1 MKRNIVII
9 YGGVLLMSIMT
20 SFKLTAQVGVYTKT
34 PSENSR
40 FHVDAANDNEVTPT
54 TSQIANDVV
63 VTKEGHLG
71 VGMLNPVTKVDLRS
85 ADEKGVLGLGGTNQL
100 PAEAGAGTMAYD
112 SNSKLLSYSDGEKW
126 HKISTSPPSKA
137 IVLANKTTNQSV
149 LQNNVSQYVTNW
161 NKLQDD
167 DNNFNANTGIFTAPA
182 DGFYVVSFSVT
193 LEKASIAKNSLIETI
208 IESNSNVENIQSF
221 RSINSYP
228 ADYTGI
234 IIIEGFKNQ
243 VGGNCNA
250 IFNLKAGNTIR
261 FRLWHNLGGT
271 RSLDVTDNTRNSIS
285 IYEL

>member
-1 MKRNIVII
+1 MKKNTTII
-9 YGGVLLMSIMT
+9 YSGVLLMGVMT

-34 PSENSR
+34 PSESSR

-71 VGMLNPVTKVDLRS
+71 VGMLNPVMKVDLRS
-85 ADEKGVLGLGGTNQL
+85 TDLEKGIIGLGTTNL
-100 PAEAGAGTMAYD
+100 PPAEAGAGAMAYND
-112 SNSKLLSYSDGEKW
+112 ISKLLSYSDGEKW
-126 HKISTSPPSKA
+126 HEIPVTPPSKV
-137 IVLANKTTNQSV
+137 IILANKSTNQAIA
-149 LQNNVSQYVTNW
+149 QNDASQHVIGW
-161 NKLQDD
+161 NKLQDESND
-167 DNNFNANTGIFTAPA
+167 FNANTGTFIAPV

-193 LEKASIAKNSLIETI
+193 LANGTIPNNTYLETI

-228 ADYTGI
+228 AFEIGTI
-234 IIIEGFKNQ
+234 SNE
-243 VGGNCNA
+243 VGGNCNG

-261 FRLWHNLGGT
+261 FRLWHNLGTGK
-271 RSLDVTDNTRNSIS
+271 SLDTTDSTRNSIS

>member
-71 VGMLNPVTKVDLRS
+71 VGMLNPITKVDLRS
-85 ADEKGVLGLGGTNQL
+85 TDEKGVLGLGGTNKL
-100 PAEAGAGTMAYD
+100 PAEAGAGAMAYD
-112 SNSKLLSYSDGEKW
+112 SSSKLLSYSDGEKW

-137 IVLANKTTNQSV
+137 IVLANKSTRQV
-149 LQNNVSQYVTNW
+149 VIDNNVSQYIKGW
-161 NKLQDD
+161 DKQQD
-167 DNNFNANTGIFTAPA
+167 DNNDFNADEGVFTAPA

-228 ADYTGI
+228 ADYEGI
-234 IIIEGFKNQ
+234 IFVEGFENQ

-250 IFNLKAGNTIR
+250 IFNLKKGNTIR
-261 FRLWHNLGGT
+261 FRLWHNLGL
-271 RSLDVTDNTRNSIS
+271 RRFIDVTDSTRNSIS